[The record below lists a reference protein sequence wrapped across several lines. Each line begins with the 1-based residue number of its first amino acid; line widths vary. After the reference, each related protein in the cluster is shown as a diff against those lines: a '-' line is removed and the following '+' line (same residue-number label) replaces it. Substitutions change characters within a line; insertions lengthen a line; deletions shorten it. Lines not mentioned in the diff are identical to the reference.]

1 MTIENIL
8 SQDAEF
14 RYALLDRM
22 KQDCQ
27 YYLTYG
33 NRNVDTLWASTE
45 QDQINTMK
53 ALWNS
58 FPDDQ
63 KPEWLTW
70 DGVLSFEKRMIHS
83 TATASIT
90 KAELRQKLS
99 EGATIEELF
108 VLPVVFHGIGNRTRR
123 IAAFVRFH
131 NIGNIRSLV
140 VNVHAVIQKLFVI
153 RVNHRIVVFYVGIG
167 RICVESV
174 DCNKENH
181 KRKNH
186 RQARREHRHTVLF
199 VHFHNLLV
207 IHILIVCVLLLQFFH
222 AFLILFHFQVLLTHR
237 NTLENIERQRNKL
250 ERQREQNNPHAD
262 ATRNGNQPT
271 DKFADPIELYYVEGV
286 PENQHGNFCK

>member
-45 QDQINTMK
+45 QDQIDTMK

-58 FPDDQ
+58 FPDGQ

-108 VLPVVFHGIGNRTRR
+108 VLSSGQECSIFKADFVKGDKIIYIPDLSLNRIPVD
-123 IAAFVRFH
+123 
-131 NIGNIRSLV
+131 SLIPTEDIDDV
-140 VNVHAVIQKLFVI
+140 ANNCYTGDDFL
-153 RVNHRIVVFYVGIG
+153 
-167 RICVESV
+167 
-174 DCNKENH
+174 
-181 KRKNH
+181 
-186 RQARREHRHTVLF
+186 RE
-199 VHFHNLLV
+199 
-207 IHILIVCVLLLQFFH
+207 C
-222 AFLILFHFQVLLTHR
+222 
-237 NTLENIERQRNKL
+237 
-250 ERQREQNNPHAD
+250 
-262 ATRNGNQPT
+262 NGNEGLARHLFWYCDWQHPSSALPEV
-271 DKFADPIELYYVEGV
+271 DDEEDPV
-286 PENQHGNFCK
+286 CA